1 MKSADIGFLKKMAN
15 QIRIDTID
23 QVFNANSGHPG
34 GSLSAAEMLSALY
47 FYKMTID
54 PERPDWADRDRFI
67 LSKGHASPAYYSALA
82 RRGYFD
88 AARLRDFRS
97 VRDYLEGAP
106 STKLTGV
113 DMSAGPLGQGLSV
126 AVGMALGGRLAG
138 KRYKTYCMMGDGESQ
153 EGQIWEALMAGAKYK
168 LGNLVGILD
177 NNHIQMCGRND
188 GVMPLGDV
196 TAKYRAFDWNVIC
209 INGHSMDE
217 IVAALDSIDD
227 EPVGMPTMIVA
238 DTIKGKGVSFMEDTC
253 KWHGA
258 VPSAEQYAQAMKELG
273 GKLS

>member
-1 MKSADIGFLKKMAN
+1 MSLADVGYLKGIAN
-15 QIRIDTID
+15 QIRIDTIY
-23 QVFNANSGHPG
+23 QVYHGNSGHPG
-34 GSLSAAEMLSALY
+34 GSLSAAELLSALY
-47 FYKMTID
+47 FYKMDID
-54 PERPDWADRDRFI
+54 PQRPNWADRDRFI

-88 AARLRDFRS
+88 PARLKDFRS

-138 KRYKTYCMMGDGESQ
+138 RRYKTYCMIGDGETQ

-168 LGNLVGILD
+168 LGKLVAILD

-188 GVMPLGDV
+188 SVMPLGDV
-196 TAKYRAFDWNVIC
+196 AAKYRAFDWNVIS
-209 INGHSMDE
+209 INGHNMEE
-217 IVAALDSIDD
+217 IVAALDSIDNK
-227 EPVGMPTMIVA
+227 PVGMPTMIVA
-238 DTIKGKGVSFMEDTC
+238 DTIKGKGISFMENTS
-253 KWHGA
+253 KWHGS
-258 VPSAEQYAQAMKELG
+258 VPSAEQYTEAMKELG
-273 GKLS
+273 GELS